1 MLYFLSGFL
10 CAIILFIIYVIWNR
24 NEQRKIEFQLN
35 LIIQKSSA
43 SPIKTSYFV
52 FIPSLLNSINL
63 IIQELLEQKKEF
75 ETAKESLKSMATS
88 ISHDFRTPLTSISGY
103 MQLLLDDNN
112 ISQEDKIKYLNIVK
126 NRSMSLSALVEDF
139 YSITSI
145 DSFDYPFVISK
156 ISLSQTLREII
167 ANYYSE
173 LEQAYDKINI
183 DIPSNKS
190 MIYSDKTSLERI
202 FSNLI
207 KNSFIYG
214 REKIDISLK
223 DNAEKNTY
231 DVSISNTLPANFK
244 VNSTQDIFKR
254 NYSVDWSSGSKSTG
268 LGLSIAKTLT
278 EKSGGQINAVI
289 KDNTI
294 IFSLSFPKCT
304 AN

>member
-24 NEQRKIEFQLN
+24 N
-35 LIIQKSSA
+35 
-43 SPIKTSYFV
+43 
-52 FIPSLLNSINL
+52 
-63 IIQELLEQKKEF
+63 

-103 MQLLLDDNN
+103 MQLLLEDNN

-173 LEQAYDKINI
+173 LEQAYDKI
-183 DIPSNKS
+183 
-190 MIYSDKTSLERI
+190 T
-202 FSNLI
+202 
-207 KNSFIYG
+207 
-214 REKIDISLK
+214 
-223 DNAEKNTY
+223 
-231 DVSISNTLPANFK
+231 
-244 VNSTQDIFKR
+244 
-254 NYSVDWSSGSKSTG
+254 
-268 LGLSIAKTLT
+268 
-278 EKSGGQINAVI
+278 
-289 KDNTI
+289 
-294 IFSLSFPKCT
+294 
-304 AN
+304 

>member
-35 LIIQKSSA
+35 LIIQKNSA

-103 MQLLLDDNN
+103 MQLLLEDNN

-173 LEQAYDKINI
+173 LEHAYDKINI

-207 KNSFIYG
+207 KKSFIYG

-223 DNAEKNTY
+223 DNTEKNTY
-231 DVSISNTLPANFK
+231 DVSISNTLHANFK

-254 NYSVDWSSGSKSTG
+254 NYCVDWSSGSKSTG